1 MIVKLGSGLTAAFDT
16 GAQCVGPC
24 DALRVQA
31 RLTGYSGE
39 ITIYQGESP
48 TALMVTKTSGAL
60 TTTTGSSEYYDL
72 RPSEWIRITGT
83 LTAGAVNELLV
94 AYTPGGGA

>member
-1 MIVKLGSGLTAAFDT
+1 MIARLGTDLTAAFDT

-39 ITIYQGESP
+39 LTILQGESP
-48 TALMVTKTSGAL
+48 TAMTPTKTSGAL
-60 TTTTGSSEYYDL
+60 TATTGSAEYYDL
-72 RPSEWIRITGT
+72 RPSEWVQITGT
-83 LTAGAVNELLV
+83 LTAGTVNELLV
-94 AYTPGGGA
+94 AYTEAGRW